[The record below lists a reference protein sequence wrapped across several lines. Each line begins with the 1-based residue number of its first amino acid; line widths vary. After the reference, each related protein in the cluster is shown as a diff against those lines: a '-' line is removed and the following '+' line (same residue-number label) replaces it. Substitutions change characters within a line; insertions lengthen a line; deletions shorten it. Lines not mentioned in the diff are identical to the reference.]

1 MLSGEHVILLWDYV
15 EATNELLKRK
25 RESDAVEHLSDEAI
39 FGVKRQLTF
48 IMRIYENTFT
58 FDELLFV
65 TNLIPD
71 CKSNHLERNK
81 DFKE

>member
-39 FGVKRQLTF
+39 FSVKRQLIF

-58 FDELLFV
+58 FNEQMRV
-65 TNLIPD
+65 TNIIPD
-71 CKSNHLERNK
+71 CKSNHLERDK